1 MDEPLT
7 LENFR
12 TEMSEA
18 ALGRGYLYYK
28 NGWVKGP
35 RELLP
40 DYYEYTVHEVNTYA
54 VTFSRDEET
63 FTDLFCTCDPDDI
76 LNCRHLAA
84 VMYAIE
90 EAEIDST
97 PESPSGTHFT

>member
-7 LENFR
+7 LANFR

-18 ALGRGYLYYK
+18 ALWRGYMYNK

-40 DYYEYTVHEVNTYA
+40 DYFEYTVHEVNTHA
-54 VTFSRDEET
+54 VTFSRDDDT
-63 FTDLFCTCDPDDI
+63 FTDLFCTCDPDNI

-84 VMYAIE
+84 VLFFI
-90 EAEIDST
+90 EAEENDSVS
-97 PESPSGTHFT
+97 ESLSGTHFT